1 MLWISIALV
10 GYFFLAVTFILD
22 KYILSESSVGRPSVY
37 TFYSTIIMWGALV
50 LLLIDPGFFS
60 IHDILIGLG
69 SGVAFGFGLY
79 FLYIAVKGGEASH
92 VNPFN
97 GAIVTLATYGL
108 AHTFLGEM
116 LTPLQLGGIM
126 LLVIASV
133 FLSYEETK
141 GHNGTHIGYVWAIVS
156 GIFFAVSH
164 VSAKYLY
171 EIHEFIPAFAWT
183 RAGTGIV
190 GLLLLFVPAVRRD
203 IMSRFFAQKK
213 KIRTKKHL
221 IKHSLTIVWI
231 AKIIAVVAVVLI
243 QYAAAIGS
251 VSIVFALSGLQYAL
265 MFVVIYALSRWYPRI
280 FKEFFTTREVA
291 IQSFAILLVI
301 VGSFLIV
308 FT

>member
-22 KYILSESSVGRPSVY
+22 KYILSGSNVGRPSVY
-37 TFYSTIIMWGALV
+37 AFYSTIIMWGALV
-50 LLLIDPGFFS
+50 LLLINPGIFS
-60 IHDILIGLG
+60 IRDIMIGLG

-108 AHTFLGEM
+108 AHTFLSET

-141 GHNGTHIGYVWAIVS
+141 GHNGTHIGYVWATAS
-156 GIFFAVSH
+156 GILFALSH

-190 GLLLLFVPAVRRD
+190 GILLLLVPAVRRD
-203 IMSRFFAQKK
+203 IASRFFPKK
-213 KIRTKKHL
+213 KHARLKKP
-221 IKHSLTIVWI
+221 KHSLAVVWM

-265 MFVVIYALSRWYPRI
+265 MFVAIYVLSRWHPRI
-280 FKEFFTTREVA
+280 FKEFFTTREVT
-291 IQSFAILLVI
+291 IQSSAILLVVI
-301 VGSFLIV
+301 GSFLIV
-308 FT
+308 FI